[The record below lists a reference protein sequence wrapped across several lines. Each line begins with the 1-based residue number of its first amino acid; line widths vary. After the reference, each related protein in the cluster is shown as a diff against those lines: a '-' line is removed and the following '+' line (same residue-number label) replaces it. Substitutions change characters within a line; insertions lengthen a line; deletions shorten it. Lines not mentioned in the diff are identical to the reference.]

1 MLQSTCAFK
10 NASHKVDEISK
21 EIQSNFQVDVP
32 LRFKRLSKDYRGTPD
47 AKRGLNFGGP
57 GSSSD
62 QNELQGKQATFMRF
76 LLQVTGTPFKILDAR
91 QSEILT
97 YTKILKHTF
106 GNRLEFMSTNNKF
119 RESLDNMYSPRVD

>member
-10 NASHKVDEISK
+10 NASHKVDEIRK
-21 EIQSNFQVDVP
+21 KIQSNFQGDVP

-62 QNELQGKQATFMRF
+62 QNELQGKASNVHAIPVASHGHAFQNTRRPAVRNSHM
-76 LLQVTGTPFKILDAR
+76 
-91 QSEILT
+91 
-97 YTKILKHTF
+97 H
-106 GNRLEFMSTNNKF
+106 
-119 RESLDNMYSPRVD
+119 